1 MTLLLLCCSNCCNLI
16 IIFFLLVSQ
25 RGGLERLSITTVRK
39 RTQTESRMNCA
50 DRLNSGSGNGSS
62 MSYVLTGE
70 KLIGIS
76 TFMGADL
83 AVGAEMA
90 QEHF

>member
-1 MTLLLLCCSNCCNLI
+1 
-16 IIFFLLVSQ
+16 
-25 RGGLERLSITTVRK
+25 
-39 RTQTESRMNCA
+39 
-50 DRLNSGSGNGSS
+50 

-90 QEHF
+90 QGLVKLVSVSYLNLFGAKKNGGDVEHGRGQWKRSTFVRAPSYAFCCCRLHLSLFLGFKL